1 MSDLSLK
8 QDILDA
14 LDFDPSL
21 EAAHIGV
28 TVENGIVTLTGHVAT
43 FAERARAERVVARVK
58 GVRGIAEEI
67 EVRPHDSDLTADD
80 EIAAR
85 AVNLLRWNTAVPED
99 RIQVRV
105 SDGIVTLKGSV
116 EWHYQREAAER
127 ALRSMTGLTGLI
139 NQLAVSPRASVGD
152 VRERIEKAL
161 RRDAEIEA
169 QGITVSIS
177 DGTVTLEGKVH
188 SYAERRAVENAAWAA
203 PGVKRV
209 EDRLQVA

>member
-1 MSDLSLK
+1 MSDLDLK

-43 FAERARAERVVARVK
+43 FAERARAERVVSRVK

-67 EVRPHDSDLTADD
+67 EVRPADSHLTADD

-85 AVNLLRWNTAVPED
+85 AVNVLRWNTAVPED

-105 SDGIVTLKGSV
+105 ADGVVTLKGSV

-127 ALRSMTGLTGLI
+127 ALRSMTGLRGLI
-139 NQLAVSPRASVGD
+139 NQLSVSPHASVGD
-152 VRERIEKAL
+152 LRERIEKAL

-169 QGITVSIS
+169 QGITVSVS

-209 EDRLQVA
+209 EDRLQVV